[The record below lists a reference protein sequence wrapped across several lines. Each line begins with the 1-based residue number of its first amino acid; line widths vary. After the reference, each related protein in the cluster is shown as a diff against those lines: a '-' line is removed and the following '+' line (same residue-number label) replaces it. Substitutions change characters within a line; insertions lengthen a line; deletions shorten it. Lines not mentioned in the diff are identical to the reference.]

1 MTVDEAKR
9 MLELRFDRQLATW
22 LGLKDGKSVSNY
34 RRDGALP
41 EGHAARVE
49 LHVLKAAQAAQATAA
64 SANAGV

>member
-9 MLELRFDRQLATW
+9 MLELRFDRELATW
-22 LGLKDGKSVSNY
+22 LGLKHGKSISNY

-49 LHVLKAAQAAQATAA
+49 VYVLKTQQAAAAQQNGLAQ
-64 SANAGV
+64 G